1 MPTNQQIPLGRFRL
15 DLTNECLW
23 QGTEV
28 ITLRP
33 KVYAVLKHLVDHRG
47 QLVTKQQLLDA
58 VWPGTFVGDAVV
70 KGIIRQLRE
79 ALGDDAESPEFIQTA
94 PRRGY
99 RFVGRTSEESV
110 VAPQVEEVSRR
121 VAALDVV
128 IPSGSSAP
136 SPPREV
142 LGRDAELATL
152 RSRLDRALAGER
164 QVVFVTGEAG
174 IGKTALVDSLLH
186 QAATHGIR
194 MARGQCLDQYGAG
207 EAYLPILDALSRLG
221 RGPGGESVVA
231 CLRQFAPAWLLE
243 LPSLVGPEEGESG
256 GGHHAR
262 GATRERM
269 LREIAEAIEAMTT
282 EAPLI
287 IVIEDLHWSDYSTL
301 DLIAYLARRNDPARL
316 MVIGTYRPVEVIVG
330 EHPLKS
336 VKRELQAHGLCLELP
351 LGYLTEE
358 AVAQYLNVTLPGNR
372 LERRLARL
380 IYKRTEGNPL
390 FMVNLVD
397 YLIDEGLIVK
407 IDGAWQLQGAY
418 AAIESGV
425 PDSVRQ
431 LIEKHIERL
440 SPDERTVLEGASV
453 VGMECSAVAIGAGLE
468 RPTEWVEERCEALV
482 RRHRFLSPS
491 QLVELPDGTM
501 TPRYTFSHILYL
513 EVPYR
518 LLPAMRRA
526 QIHLRIGAAGEA
538 FYLSRVREIA
548 AELAMHF
555 EQGRDHPRAVKYLL
569 QAAENARYRS
579 AHHEAAA
586 LARRGLQAVE
596 TLPPSTERDEQE
608 LGLRLILGVAIMTLK
623 GFAAEEVKDIVNPAL
638 ELCARHRASFKAF
651 MVQWLLGYFH
661 YFRGEIEL
669 CRKIV
674 VLLMD
679 RAEGVGEPHM
689 LVEGHRASGIVLV
702 ELGRYED
709 ALEHFDQVSALYDP
723 DRYGTRAPFAGL
735 HPKVVSDCFAAR
747 ALWLLGYPDQA
758 LTRVERGMSLA
769 QAVGHAESLILA
781 MHVAAH
787 LHQLRGEARLSQD
800 RAETV
805 IAVSDEHGLT
815 MWAAFGHL
823 NRGWAR
829 IEQGYS
835 TEGIQELRD
844 GLSACESTGTRI
856 WRAHFVGLLA
866 QALASAG
873 QIQEAQV
880 ALARVL
886 ALVADTGENW
896 PAAELYRL
904 QGEFAL
910 AQGVGG
916 ERWVSTGAWRRSS
929 TIPPRVATQAANSFR
944 RALTIAREQQAR
956 SWELRVLASLS
967 RVRLDHEIT
976 VEPHRGLRATYDSF
990 SEGHN
995 TADLREALAVLSHL
1009 QTPS

>member
-15 DLTNECLW
+15 DLTNECLL
-23 QGTEV
+23 QGTQV

-79 ALGDDAESPEFIQTA
+79 TLGDDAESPQYIQTS

-99 RFVGRTSEESV
+99 RFVGQTNEESV
-110 VAPQVEEVSRR
+110 VAPQVDEVSRR
-121 VAALDVV
+121 VAALDVA

-174 IGKTALVDSLLH
+174 IGKTTLVDSLLH

-194 MARGQCLDQYGAG
+194 MARGQCLDQFGAG

-221 RGPGGESVVA
+221 RGPGGEPVVA

-243 LPSLVGPEEGESG
+243 LPSLIGPEERESA
-256 GGHHAR
+256 GGHHAG

-269 LREIAEAIEAMTT
+269 LREIAEAIEAMTI

-336 VKRELQAHGLCLELP
+336 VKRELQAHGLCHELP
-351 LGYLTEE
+351 LEYLTEE
-358 AVAQYLNVTLPGNR
+358 AVAQYLNVTLPGHR
-372 LERRLARL
+372 LEKRLARL
-380 IYKRTEGNPL
+380 IYMRTEGNPL

-453 VGMECSAVAIGAGLE
+453 VGMECSAVAIGAGLG
-468 RPTEWVEERCEALV
+468 RSTEWVEERCEALV

-501 TPRYTFSHILYL
+501 TPRYTFSHVLYL

-679 RAEGVGEPHM
+679 RAEGVGEPPM

-702 ELGRYED
+702 ELGRYRGCVTAFRSGFG
-709 ALEHFDQVSALYDP
+709 ALRSRSLWHTSAV
-723 DRYGTRAPFAGL
+723 RWTA
-735 HPKVVSDCFAAR
+735 
-747 ALWLLGYPDQA
+747 
-758 LTRVERGMSLA
+758 
-769 QAVGHAESLILA
+769 
-781 MHVAAH
+781 
-787 LHQLRGEARLSQD
+787 
-800 RAETV
+800 
-805 IAVSDEHGLT
+805 
-815 MWAAFGHL
+815 
-823 NRGWAR
+823 
-829 IEQGYS
+829 S
-835 TEGIQELRD
+835 T
-844 GLSACESTGTRI
+844 
-856 WRAHFVGLLA
+856 
-866 QALASAG
+866 
-873 QIQEAQV
+873 
-880 ALARVL
+880 
-886 ALVADTGENW
+886 
-896 PAAELYRL
+896 
-904 QGEFAL
+904 
-910 AQGVGG
+910 GG
-916 ERWVSTGAWRRSS
+916 ERLFCGACSLASGIPGSGAEASRARHVTGATGRPRRKPDSRNARCCTPSS
-929 TIPPRVATQAANSFR
+929 ASRRGPTEPGPSRNRHRRFR
-944 RALTIAREQQAR
+944 RARVDHVGCIRAFESRLGENRTGILDRGESRNSGMDFRRASRRAPESGERISSAFWRRRWRASGRYRKPRRHWPGSLHSLRIRARTGPPQSCIACKESSCLRKALVGNAGSPLAHGAGPRR
-956 SWELRVLASLS
+956 SLPVLRPRPRIVFGG
-967 RVRLDHEIT
+967 R
-976 VEPHRGLRATYDSF
+976 
-990 SEGHN
+990 
-995 TADLREALAVLSHL
+995 
-1009 QTPS
+1009 